1 MLVALDWLT
10 FTKTLSTFA
19 PCCWACGSVSDCVSS
34 LLRPRTEC
42 SMDLTTKIA
51 ESSLSKQ
58 LFLSVTKVNCLF
70 LANLRSCLPERCCA
84 ERALSS
90 WTASF
95 GFACPVEKRVAHLRF
110 NRLPV
115 SAGRQL
121 VCELPLLN
129 FVWYSRR
136 PKLKALCFLLDN
148 VLF

>member
-1 MLVALDWLT
+1 MLVVSDWPI
-10 FTKTLSTFA
+10 FAKTLSTCAQFY
-19 PCCWACGSVSDCVSS
+19 WVCGSVSNCVSS

-42 SMDLTTKIA
+42 SKDRATKIA
-51 ESSLSKQ
+51 ESSPTKKLC
-58 LFLSVTKVNCLF
+58 LLVTKVDCLF

-95 GFACPVEKRVAHLRF
+95 GFACPVEKKVARLWF
-110 NRLPV
+110 NRLPECE
-115 SAGRQL
+115 GRQL

-136 PKLKALCFLLDN
+136 PKLEALCFLLDS